1 MEKKFYLLLRS
12 NYKQSDIFNRL
23 FGMPDDDFK
32 ELATSEGLVLNDG
45 MFQQFFNCGEDIGDY
60 LLRII

>member
-12 NYKQSDIFNRL
+12 NYNQSDIFNRL
-23 FGMPDDDFK
+23 FAMPDNDFK
-32 ELATSEGLVLNDG
+32 ELATSDGLVLTDQ

-60 LLRII
+60 FLRII

>member
-12 NYKQSDIFNRL
+12 NYKQSEDFNSL
-23 FGMPDDDFK
+23 FAVSDFDFK
-32 ELATSEGLVLNDG
+32 EFAISDGLVLTEQ
-45 MFQQFFNCGEDIGDY
+45 MFQQFFNCGEDISDY